1 MPKVNTFN
9 YDTIASWNGAQ
20 DLFVVEQ
27 PDGTKVATPAMV
39 KQFIEAG
46 DFEATGEVKDGHGNV
61 LSDVVDEIGDLTQTG
76 LTGDSVSEQLA
87 TARVEIA
94 KKRSLTVSSSVIGN
108 GVNVAS
114 ATSTNPYT
122 TPHEGFVRFDGITC
136 LCVNTYRM
144 MKSSANADYK
154 GMWLPKG
161 VSIYFADGTPN
172 LAQWFNCSNE

>member
-1 MPKVNTFN
+1 MPELSKKV
-9 YDTIASWNGAQ
+9 Y
-20 DLFVVEQ
+20 
-27 PDGTKVATPAMV
+27 PDGTEVTYKDTVAR
-39 KQFIEAG
+39 
-46 DFEATGEVKDGHGNV
+46 
-61 LSDVVDEIGDLTQTG
+61 
-76 LTGDSVSEQLA
+76 EQ
-87 TARVEIA
+87 VA
-94 KKRSLTVSSSVIGN
+94 KKRSLTISSSVIGN

-122 TPHEGFVRFDGITC
+122 TPHEGFVRFDGLTC

-161 VSIYFADGTPN
+161 VSIYFTDGTPN